1 MKEEEMAEAKSGD
14 TVKVHY
20 TGKLDDGTVFD
31 TSSDGDP
38 LEFKLGEEEVIPG
51 FEAAVIGMQSGE
63 QKTVSVPSAD
73 AYGPRADEM
82 VAVVKRS
89 ELPPNIS
96 LEVGITLKIPREDGK
111 FFMVTVTG
119 ETEEE
124 VTLDGNHPLAG
135 KDLTFEIE
143 LVEICA

>member
-1 MKEEEMAEAKSGD
+1 MAEAKSGD